1 MKKLVF
7 IAVIVAVAFFAGRWH
22 FGDGSTD
29 AASSHALVKLTE
41 ADLAEIIRSQSAAG
55 DPFGSIL
62 VSSAEAWER
71 FTTGLREHLAL
82 GAAAI
87 DEGLDRDPATLRN
100 IAYKRRIL
108 LAELFETYLGYRK
121 QEPLPIPDEELNAV
135 WTAGKN
141 EAAFNADMQTLQ
153 KVQSE
158 VNERTGTGIGPGILH
173 GESLERAKRKWARA
187 HILSARAEADETFMT
202 SPQVKLRLRVLQAG
216 VLSNAYLREHWATKI
231 RATPDE
237 IRNYISQ
244 HPEFDLSRKRDKAE
258 KLFALIK
265 QGADIAK
272 LAAES
277 SEHRPSIETGGLVKD
292 LHRGDMPEE
301 FERVILALE
310 PGELAPQLIETE
322 GAFHIARLEKKTVR
336 KNADGP
342 DVIRYSF
349 RHLMLQKKFEQPG
362 VADVGIPAPFMT
374 AEEIARSAVEEQ
386 KRSALIAEMISRY
399 QIEVP
404 NDFSVP
410 TDLTTKP
417 AGSPESE

>member
-1 MKKLVF
+1 MKKLIF
-7 IAVIVAVAFFAGRWH
+7 IAAVVAVAVLAGRWH

-29 AASSHALVKLTE
+29 AASSSALIRLTE
-41 ADLAEIIRSQSAAG
+41 SDLVEIIRSQSAAG
-55 DPFGSIL
+55 DPVGNIL
-62 VSSAEAWER
+62 LSSAEARER

-87 DEGLDRDPATLRN
+87 DEGLDREPATLRN

-121 QEPLPIPDEELNAV
+121 QEPLSIPDEELNAV
-135 WTAGKN
+135 WTAGEN
-141 EAAFNADMQTLQ
+141 EAAFDADMQTLQ
-153 KVQSE
+153 KVQNE
-158 VNERTGTGIGPGILH
+158 VNEQTGTGIGPGILH

-187 HILSARAEADETFMT
+187 HILSARAEADETFMS
-202 SPQVKLRLRVLQAG
+202 SPHVQLRLRVLQAG
-216 VLSNAYLREHWATKI
+216 VLSNAYLREHWVSKMK
-231 RATPDE
+231 ATPEE
-237 IRNYISQ
+237 IRNFISQ
-244 HPEFDLSRKRDKAE
+244 RPDLDISRKRDEAE
-258 KLFALIK
+258 RLFEIVK
-265 QGADIAK
+265 QEGDIAK
-272 LAAES
+272 LAAAH
-277 SEHRPSIETGGLVKD
+277 SEHRPSKENGGLVED
-292 LHRGDMPEE
+292 LYRGDMPEE
-301 FERVILALE
+301 FERVILTLK

-349 RHLMLQKKFEQPG
+349 RHIMLQKKFEQPG
-362 VADVGIPAPFMT
+362 VADIGIPAPFMT

-386 KRSALIAEMISRY
+386 KRSALIAEMITRY
-399 QIEVP
+399 RIEVP